1 MSGVGQALLA
11 QSDPELVLTAMRVY
25 LPRFP
30 SSARLG
36 GLTVAD
42 GQVVEDDARVDAVAH
57 DVIVRIDLTPSPSR
71 PEGTSI

>member
-1 MSGVGQALLA
+1 V
-11 QSDPELVLTAMRVY
+11 RVH

-30 SSARLG
+30 SAARHC

-42 GQVVEDDARVDAVAH
+42 GQVVEDDAPVDAVAH

-71 PEGTSI
+71 PEGTST